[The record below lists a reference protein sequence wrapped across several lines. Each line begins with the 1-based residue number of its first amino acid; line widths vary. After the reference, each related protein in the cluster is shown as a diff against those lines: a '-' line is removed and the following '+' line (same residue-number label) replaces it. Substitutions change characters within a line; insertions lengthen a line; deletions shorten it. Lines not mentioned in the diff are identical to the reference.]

1 MAKILSELNG
11 CSLLIKKRNLYMMN
25 NKLIKYFVLFWCS
38 ALINCAAYAKE
49 GAPYSS
55 LPYMTVAESIA
66 AMDTDHDG
74 IVSVHEIRVFI
85 ESTHGK
91 GYQGKVFDDME
102 KSAENRSCGSPFA
115 KSLY

>member
-1 MAKILSELNG
+1 MNFSKIAQLATQHDKKQDYKIADLFTKV
-11 CSLLIKKRNLYMMN
+11 LL
-25 NKLIKYFVLFWCS
+25 KY
-38 ALINCAAYAKE
+38 AQE
-49 GAPYSS
+49 DAPYSS
-55 LPYMTVAESIA
+55 LPYMSVAESIA

-85 ESTHGK
+85 ESRHGK

-102 KSAENRSCGSPFA
+102 KSAENRSCGSSFT

>member
-1 MAKILSELNG
+1 MK
-11 CSLLIKKRNLYMMN
+11 
-25 NKLIKYFVLFWCS
+25 NKQLKHFVFFWCV
-38 ALINCAAYAKE
+38 ALLSCTIYAQE
-49 GAPYSS
+49 DAPYSS

-102 KSAENRSCGSPFA
+102 KSAENRSCGSSFT

>member
-1 MAKILSELNG
+1 
-11 CSLLIKKRNLYMMN
+11 MMN
-25 NKLIKYFVLFWCS
+25 HKLIKNFVFFWCMS
-38 ALINCAAYAKE
+38 LLTCAAYAQDD
-49 GAPYSS
+49 APYSS
-55 LPYMTVAESIA
+55 LRYMTVAESIA

-74 IVSVHEIRVFI
+74 IVTVHEMRVFI

-102 KSAENRSCGSPFA
+102 KSAENRSCGSSFA

>member
-1 MAKILSELNG
+1 
-11 CSLLIKKRNLYMMN
+11 MMN
-25 NKLIKYFVLFWCS
+25 HKLIKHFVFFWCM
-38 ALINCAAYAKE
+38 ALISCAVYAQE
-49 GAPYSS
+49 DASYSS

-66 AMDTDHDG
+66 AIDADHDG

-85 ESTHGK
+85 ESKHGK

-102 KSAENRSCGSPFA
+102 KSAENRSCGSSFT

>member
-1 MAKILSELNG
+1 
-11 CSLLIKKRNLYMMN
+11 MN
-25 NKLIKYFVLFWCS
+25 HLLIKYFVFFWCS
-38 ALINCAAYAKE
+38 ALINFAAYAKE
-49 GAPYSS
+49 DAPYSS

-66 AMDTDHDG
+66 AMDADRDG

-102 KSAENRSCGSPFA
+102 RSAENRSCGSSFA

>member
-1 MAKILSELNG
+1 MK
-11 CSLLIKKRNLYMMN
+11 
-25 NKLIKYFVLFWCS
+25 NKQLKHFVSFWCV
-38 ALINCAAYAKE
+38 ALLSCTAYAQE
-49 GAPYSS
+49 DAPYSS

-102 KSAENRSCGSPFA
+102 KSAENRSCGSSFT

>member
-1 MAKILSELNG
+1 
-11 CSLLIKKRNLYMMN
+11 MMN
-25 NKLIKYFVLFWCS
+25 NKLIRHFVFFWCM
-38 ALINCAAYAKE
+38 ALMSCAAFAQE
-49 GAPYSS
+49 DAPYSS

-91 GYQGKVFDDME
+91 GYQAKVFDDME
-102 KSAENRSCGSPFA
+102 KSAENRSCGSSFA

>member
-1 MAKILSELNG
+1 MALVS
-11 CSLLIKKRNLYMMN
+11 
-25 NKLIKYFVLFWCS
+25 
-38 ALINCAAYAKE
+38 CAACAKE
-49 GAPYSS
+49 EAPYSS

-91 GYQGKVFDDME
+91 GYQGKIFDDME
-102 KSAENRSCGSPFA
+102 KSAENRSCGSSFS

>member
-1 MAKILSELNG
+1 MAIR
-11 CSLLIKKRNLYMMN
+11 LLKLRVIFDMMKN
-25 NKLIKYFVLFWCS
+25 RLTKHFVFFWCM
-38 ALINCAAYAKE
+38 ALATCAAYAQDD
-49 GAPYSS
+49 ASYSS
-55 LPYMTVAESIA
+55 IPYMTVAESIA

-74 IVSVHEIRVFI
+74 IVTVHEMRVFI

-102 KSAENRSCGSPFA
+102 KAAENRSCGSSFT

>member
-1 MAKILSELNG
+1 MKSY
-11 CSLLIKKRNLYMMN
+11 LLKHFI
-25 NKLIKYFVLFWCS
+25 FFWCT
-38 ALINCAAYAKE
+38 ALLACDVFAQDD
-49 GAPYSS
+49 APYSS

-74 IVSVHEIRVFI
+74 IVTVHEMRVFI
-85 ESTHGK
+85 ESVHGK

-102 KSAENRSCGSPFA
+102 KSAENRSCGSSFS

>member
-1 MAKILSELNG
+1 
-11 CSLLIKKRNLYMMN
+11 MMN
-25 NKLIKYFVLFWCS
+25 TKLIKYFVFFWGA

-49 GAPYSS
+49 DAPYSS

-66 AMDTDHDG
+66 AMDTDRDG

-102 KSAENRSCGSPFA
+102 KSAENRSCGSSFA

>member
-1 MAKILSELNG
+1 M
-11 CSLLIKKRNLYMMN
+11 LIKTV
-25 NKLIKYFVLFWCS
+25 VLFWCM
-38 ALINCAAYAKE
+38 ALMSCVAYAQE
-49 GAPYSS
+49 DAPYSS

-91 GYQGKVFDDME
+91 GYQGKVFDAME
-102 KSAENRSCGSPFA
+102 KSADNRSCGSSFA

>member
-1 MAKILSELNG
+1 MKNR
-11 CSLLIKKRNLYMMN
+11 LIKSV
-25 NKLIKYFVLFWCS
+25 VLFWCM
-38 ALINCAAYAKE
+38 ALMNCVAYAQE
-49 GAPYSS
+49 DAPYSS

-66 AMDTDHDG
+66 VMDTDHDG

-91 GYQGKVFDDME
+91 GYQGKVFDAME
-102 KSAENRSCGSPFA
+102 KSADNRSCGSSFA

>member
-1 MAKILSELNG
+1 MHG
-11 CSLLIKKRNLYMMN
+11 
-25 NKLIKYFVLFWCS
+25 LF
-38 ALINCAAYAKE
+38 ICAANAQDD
-49 GAPYSS
+49 APYSS
-55 LPYMTVAESIA
+55 QPYMTVEENIA

-74 IVSVHEIRVFI
+74 IVTVHEMRVFI

-102 KSAENRSCGSPFA
+102 KSAENRSCGSSFA

>member
-1 MAKILSELNG
+1 MK
-11 CSLLIKKRNLYMMN
+11 
-25 NKLIKYFVLFWCS
+25 NKQLKHFVSFWCVVLLS
-38 ALINCAAYAKE
+38 CTAYAKE
-49 GAPYSS
+49 DAPYFS

-102 KSAENRSCGSPFA
+102 KSAENRSCGSSFT

>member
-1 MAKILSELNG
+1 MAMILSELNG

-25 NKLIKYFVLFWCS
+25 YKLIKCVVFFWCT
-38 ALINCAAYAKE
+38 ALINCATYAKE
-49 GAPYSS
+49 EAPYSS

-85 ESTHGK
+85 ESTRGK

-102 KSAENRSCGSPFA
+102 KSAENRSCGSSFA

>member
-1 MAKILSELNG
+1 MAKISSELKG
-11 CSLLIKKRNLYMMN
+11 CSLLIKKRNLCMMN
-25 NKLIKYFVLFWCS
+25 NKLIKYFVFFCCT
-38 ALINCAAYAKE
+38 ALINYAAYAKE
-49 GAPYSS
+49 VAPYSF
-55 LPYMTVAESIA
+55 LPYKTVAESIA

-102 KSAENRSCGSPFA
+102 KSAENRSCCSSFA

>member
-1 MAKILSELNG
+1 
-11 CSLLIKKRNLYMMN
+11 
-25 NKLIKYFVLFWCS
+25 
-38 ALINCAAYAKE
+38 
-49 GAPYSS
+49 
-55 LPYMTVAESIA
+55 
-66 AMDTDHDG
+66 MDTDHDG

-115 KSLY
+115 KSLF

>member
-1 MAKILSELNG
+1 
-11 CSLLIKKRNLYMMN
+11 MMN
-25 NKLIKYFVLFWCS
+25 NRLIQHFVFFWCM
-38 ALINCAAYAKE
+38 ALMSYAAYAQE
-49 GAPYSS
+49 DAPYSS

-66 AMDTDHDG
+66 AMDTDYDG

-91 GYQGKVFDDME
+91 GYQAKVFDDME
-102 KSAENRSCGSPFA
+102 KSAANRSCGSSFT

>member
-1 MAKILSELNG
+1 MALLS
-11 CSLLIKKRNLYMMN
+11 CTS
-25 NKLIKYFVLFWCS
+25 
-38 ALINCAAYAKE
+38 YAKE
-49 GAPYSS
+49 DAPYSS

-66 AMDTDHDG
+66 AMDADHDG

-102 KSAENRSCGSPFA
+102 KSAENRSCGSSFT

>member
-1 MAKILSELNG
+1 
-11 CSLLIKKRNLYMMN
+11 MN
-25 NKLIKYFVLFWCS
+25 NKLIQYFVCFWCIALFTCEAS
-38 ALINCAAYAKE
+38 AQE
-49 GAPYSS
+49 GAQYSS

-102 KSAENRSCGSPFA
+102 KSAENRSCGSSFS

>member
-1 MAKILSELNG
+1 MKHFI
-11 CSLLIKKRNLYMMN
+11 
-25 NKLIKYFVLFWCS
+25 FFWCT
-38 ALINCAAYAKE
+38 ALFACDFFAQDD
-49 GAPYSS
+49 APYSS

-74 IVSVHEIRVFI
+74 IVTVHEMRVFI
-85 ESTHGK
+85 ESVHGK

-102 KSAENRSCGSPFA
+102 KSAENRSCGSSFS

>member
-1 MAKILSELNG
+1 MK
-11 CSLLIKKRNLYMMN
+11 
-25 NKLIKYFVLFWCS
+25 NKQLKHFVFFWCV
-38 ALINCAAYAKE
+38 ALLSCNVYALE
-49 GAPYSS
+49 DALYSS

-102 KSAENRSCGSPFA
+102 KSSKNRSCGSSFT

>member
-1 MAKILSELNG
+1 MK
-11 CSLLIKKRNLYMMN
+11 
-25 NKLIKYFVLFWCS
+25 NKQLKHFVSFWCM
-38 ALINCAAYAKE
+38 ALLSCTAYSQE
-49 GAPYSS
+49 DAPYSS

-102 KSAENRSCGSPFA
+102 KSAENRSCGSSFT